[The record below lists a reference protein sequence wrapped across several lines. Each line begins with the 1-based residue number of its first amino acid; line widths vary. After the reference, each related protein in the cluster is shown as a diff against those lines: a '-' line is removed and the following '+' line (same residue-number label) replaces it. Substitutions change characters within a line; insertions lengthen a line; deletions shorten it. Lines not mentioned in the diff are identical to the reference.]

1 MRWNNLVCSVR
12 TLNVLFFCLILF
24 TASGEWLCYSTD
36 VKRAFWQLYSSPPFQ
51 VRCSAIYVLT
61 RLSSFCQAW
70 NKIKHVSIS
79 FGFFYSLSLLINSCS
94 FREIYFGYSNFS
106 SSARTRFVFI
116 FVLKRVVAP
125 RCLLFKGSK
134 SFNRVLPLQL
144 LPKLTFETNIVDR
157 KYEFLGQL
165 KWCNKQEGECSSPLI
180 GLACEHNF

>member
-1 MRWNNLVCSVR
+1 MQRKNL
-12 TLNVLFFCLILF
+12 
-24 TASGEWLCYSTD
+24 E
-36 VKRAFWQLYSSPPFQ
+36 RAFLLSNSVYSIRRMVMLQYRCKACLLAIIQLA
-51 VRCSAIYVLT
+51 AISGTMFSYLRTDKTVVV
-61 RLSSFCQAW
+61 LSSFFNFFW
-70 NKIKHVSIS
+70 V
-79 FGFFYSLSLLINSCS
+79 FYSLSLLINSCS

-125 RCLLFKGSK
+125 RCLLCKGSK

-165 KWCNKQEGECSSPLI
+165 K
-180 GLACEHNF
+180 

>member
-1 MRWNNLVCSVR
+1 MPFGNYTARRHFRYDVQ
-12 TLNVLFFCLILF
+12 LF
-24 TASGEWLCYSTD
+24 TYWQDCRRF
-36 VKRAFWQLYSSPPFQ
+36 VKLGTKLSMFQFFW
-51 VRCSAIYVLT
+51 V
-61 RLSSFCQAW
+61 
-70 NKIKHVSIS
+70 
-79 FGFFYSLSLLINSCS
+79 FYSLSLLINSCS